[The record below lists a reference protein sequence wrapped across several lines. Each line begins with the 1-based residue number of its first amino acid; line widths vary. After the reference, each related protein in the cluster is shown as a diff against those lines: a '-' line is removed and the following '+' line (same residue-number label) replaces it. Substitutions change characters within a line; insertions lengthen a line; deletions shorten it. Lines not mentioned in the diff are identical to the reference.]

1 MNNQNLLIYE
11 FNELFKLLD
20 EIKKEININIIKISK
35 NDLNEISKI
44 YGRNFILI
52 TKKSYLIFLIS
63 FCFNEYP
70 IQISKFIEKINIKF
84 LKNKL

>member
-11 FNELFKLLD
+11 FNELFNFLD

-44 YGRNFILI
+44 Y
-52 TKKSYLIFLIS
+52 
-63 FCFNEYP
+63 
-70 IQISKFIEKINIKF
+70 
-84 LKNKL
+84 

>member
-52 TKKSYLIFLIS
+52 TKKKLPNISNQFLLK
-63 FCFNEYP
+63 EYP
-70 IQISKFIEKINIKF
+70 IKISKFEILNRF
-84 LKNKL
+84 SR

>member
-52 TKKSYLIFLIS
+52 TKKVT
-63 FCFNEYP
+63 
-70 IQISKFIEKINIKF
+70 
-84 LKNKL
+84 